1 MGPWVKNL
9 IPWRWNWHSTPIF
22 LPGKIPSIEK
32 PGGLQSKG
40 LQRVGHDRVAK
51 HTFSGYHRGTVVDG
65 PTLLQLLAPYSLPVG
80 LTGLKVRSTFR
91 RRQADVASNACFP
104 TLETNDLIKSSKP
117 PFPHL

>member
-1 MGPWVKNL
+1 MGYSPKGYKESDTTERL
-9 IPWRWNWHSTPIF
+9 STRFLAITGERWLMDPLSFNSELH
-22 LPGKIPSIEK
+22 
-32 PGGLQSKG
+32 
-40 LQRVGHDRVAK
+40 
-51 HTFSGYHRGTVVDG
+51 
-65 PTLLQLLAPYSLPVG
+65 YSLPVG